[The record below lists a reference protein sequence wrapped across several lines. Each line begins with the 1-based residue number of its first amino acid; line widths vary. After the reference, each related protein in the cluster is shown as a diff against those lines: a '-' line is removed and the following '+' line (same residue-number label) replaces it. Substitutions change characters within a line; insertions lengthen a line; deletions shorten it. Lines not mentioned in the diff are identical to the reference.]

1 MRNEACDQ
9 LLLQRV
15 ESKLRGKK
23 TENILNR
30 LHVAMPEKRDNV
42 VSIFFEQ
49 NFGQFLMDPSNTKIQ
64 ERPEFIPD
72 KACVLR
78 AEAANRPKVELL
90 REKEL
95 ELDVSTISTKNT
107 FLSDF
112 RIPVRFQ
119 DEYVLDLRRTWDLK
133 NPEEAYDAIPEIWEG
148 KNIADFVDPDIM
160 AKLDALEKEEEERE
174 KNGFYK
180 LDGLNYD
187 SGRYSALYTISYSLY
202 DSYNMTHT
210 V

>member
-1 MRNEACDQ
+1 M
-9 LLLQRV
+9 
-15 ESKLRGKK
+15 
-23 TENILNR
+23 
-30 LHVAMPEKRDNV
+30 
-42 VSIFFEQ
+42 
-49 NFGQFLMDPSNTKIQ
+49 
-64 ERPEFIPD
+64 
-72 KACVLR
+72 
-78 AEAANRPKVELL
+78 
-90 REKEL
+90 
-95 ELDVSTISTKNT
+95 
-107 FLSDF
+107 
-112 RIPVRFQ
+112 
-119 DEYVLDLRRTWDLK
+119 K

-148 KNIADFVDPDIM
+148 KNIADFVDPDII